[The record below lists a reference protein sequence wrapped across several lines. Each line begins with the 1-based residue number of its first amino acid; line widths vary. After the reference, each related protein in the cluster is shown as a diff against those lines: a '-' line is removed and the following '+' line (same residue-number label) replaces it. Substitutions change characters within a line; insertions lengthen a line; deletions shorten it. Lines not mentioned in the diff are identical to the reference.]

1 MVDLSRME
9 YLIGKEGLEKI
20 RNKKV
25 MVCGCGGVGSFVAEA
40 LCRSGLGEITL
51 VDFDK
56 VEPSNL
62 NRQLMSEKDNIGKK
76 KTEALKERLEKVS
89 DTKVYTIDTFI
100 NDDFKIDKEY
110 DYVVDCIDVLA
121 SKYALVRKCHEKN
134 IPVLSS
140 LGSARRMKPENIKLT
155 TLDKTKNDP
164 LAKAFRNIVK
174 KDNYRHKIEVVYTDT
189 PAIKT
194 GIVKEGNTNKEKYP
208 LGSSIFVVGSVG
220 LFIASIIYERLLEE
234 KNEIQ

>member
-1 MVDLSRME
+1 
-9 YLIGKEGLEKI
+9 
-20 RNKKV
+20 

-174 KDNYRHKIEVVYTDT
+174 KDNYHHKIEVVYTDT

-194 GIVKEGNTNKEKYP
+194 GIVKEGNTSKEKYP

-220 LFIASIIYERLLEE
+220 LFIASIVYERLLKE
-234 KNEIQ
+234 NEIC